1 MTGMI
6 SILYEKYLASD
17 GVSTDTRKIALN
29 SIFFALKGPNF
40 DANKFAKESI
50 EKGAKYAVVDDDK
63 YVISDRYVLVEDT
76 LKSLQALA
84 THHRSRLKIP
94 VIGITGSNGKTT
106 TKELM
111 NAVLS
116 KKFKTLATIGNFN
129 NHIGVPLTILSI
141 TKKIELAIIE
151 MGASKIGDIE
161 ELCQIAQPTHG
172 LITNIGQAHTEGF
185 GGIKGVIKGKN
196 ELYKYLLETQ
206 GKVFVNSTN
215 EILRSLAKVFEKP
228 YFYPQSSDYY
238 NCEVV
243 ESEPFLVI
251 RAGNGKLIETNL
263 IGAYN
268 FENIAAALCVGKF
281 FEVRYKK
288 ANKAISKYAPTNN
301 RSQILKKGSNTII
314 LDAYNAN
321 PVSMMAAIDNC
332 KSMKAENK
340 ILILGDMNELGK
352 TSVTEHMNI
361 GKHTVGEQFKR
372 VLFIGEKMK
381 DANMENPASKHFEST
396 ELFKEYLAQSPIE
409 DALILIKASRSLGL
423 EQVLEYL

>member
-381 DANMENPASKHFEST
+381 DTNMENPASKHFEST

>member
-1 MTGMI
+1 MI
-6 SILYEKYLASD
+6 STLYEKYLASD
-17 GVSTDTRKIALN
+17 GVSTDTRKIALD

-40 DANKFAKESI
+40 DANKFAQEAI

-63 YVISDRYVLVEDT
+63 YVISDQYILVDDT

-84 THHRSRLKIP
+84 THHRSQLKIP

-116 KKFKTLATIGNFN
+116 KKFKTLATIGNLN

-141 TKKIELAIIE
+141 TDKIEIAIIE
-151 MGASKIGDIE
+151 MGASKRGDIE

-185 GGIKGVIKGKN
+185 GGIEGVIKGKN
-196 ELYKYLLETQ
+196 ELYRYLVETG
-206 GKVFVNSTN
+206 GKVFANSTN
-215 EILRSLAKVFEKP
+215 EILMDLVKVFEKP
-228 YFYPQSSDYY
+228 YFYPLSSDYY
-238 NCEVV
+238 NCELV

-251 RAGNGKLIETNL
+251 KAGNGKLIETNL
-263 IGAYN
+263 IGTYN
-268 FENIAAALCVGKF
+268 FENVAAALCVGKF
-281 FEVRYKK
+281 FEVKYKK
-288 ANKAISKYAPTNN
+288 ANKAISNYSSTNN

-314 LDAYNAN
+314 SDAYNAN

-340 ILILGDMNELGK
+340 VLILGDMNELGK
-352 TSVTEHMNI
+352 TSVAEHENI
-361 GKHTVGEQFKR
+361 GKYTVGEQFKQ

-381 DANMENPASKHFEST
+381 DANKENRTSKHFEST
-396 ELFKEYLAQSPIE
+396 ELLKEHLAQSPIKG
-409 DALILIKASRSLGL
+409 ALILIKASRSLGL
-423 EQVLEYL
+423 EQVIEYL

>member
-1 MTGMI
+1 MAEMI
-6 SILYEKYLASD
+6 STLYEKYLASD
-17 GVSTDTRKIALN
+17 GVSTDTRKIAPD

-40 DANKFAKESI
+40 DANKFAQEAI
-50 EKGAKYAVVDDDK
+50 EKGAKYAVVDDEK
-63 YVISDRYVLVEDT
+63 YVMSDQYILVDDT

-84 THHRSRLKIP
+84 THHRSQLKIP

-116 KKFKTLATIGNFN
+116 KKFKTLATIGNLN

-141 TKKIELAIIE
+141 TDKIEIAIIE
-151 MGASKIGDIE
+151 MGASKGGDIE
-161 ELCQIAQPTHG
+161 ELCHIALPTHG

-185 GGIKGVIKGKN
+185 GGIEGVIKGKN
-196 ELYKYLLETQ
+196 ELYRYLSETG
-206 GKVFVNSTN
+206 GKVFANSTN
-215 EILRSLAKVFEKP
+215 EILMDLVKVFDKP

-238 NCEVV
+238 NCELV

-251 RAGNGKLIETNL
+251 KAGNGKLIETNL
-263 IGAYN
+263 IGTYN
-268 FENIAAALCVGKF
+268 FENVAAALCVGKF
-281 FEVRYKK
+281 FEVKYKK
-288 ANKAISKYAPTNN
+288 ANKAISNYSSTNN

-314 LDAYNAN
+314 SDAYNAN

-340 ILILGDMNELGK
+340 VLILGDMNELGDS
-352 TSVTEHMNI
+352 SVVAHENI
-361 GKHTVGEQFKR
+361 GNYTSGAQFTQVIFVGK
-372 VLFIGEKMK
+372 KMK
-381 DANMENPASKHFEST
+381 DAHNENPTSIYFEKP
-396 ELFKEYLAQSPIE
+396 ELLKEFLSQSPIE

-423 EQVLEYL
+423 EQVIEYL